1 MRFRVFHHLV
11 NGLQP
16 IKIHPLACKINYLVY
31 QHLDYKI
38 LKSELSICLLP
49 ADWPIPQ
56 AGRGFFSATRT
67 SAELS
72 VVCENAPPDS
82 SKVDSGWTALQIVGP
97 LAFALTGILAS
108 FATPL
113 AEAGISIFSISTFD
127 TG

>member
-38 LKSELSICLLP
+38 LKSELSICRLP
-49 ADWPIPQ
+49 PEAPIPQ
-56 AGRGFFSATRT
+56 AGGGFFSATRT
-67 SAELS
+67 SAELF
-72 VVCENAPPDS
+72 VVCKNAPRDS
-82 SKVDSGWTALQIVGP
+82 SKVDSRWTALQIVG
-97 LAFALTGILAS
+97 
-108 FATPL
+108 PL